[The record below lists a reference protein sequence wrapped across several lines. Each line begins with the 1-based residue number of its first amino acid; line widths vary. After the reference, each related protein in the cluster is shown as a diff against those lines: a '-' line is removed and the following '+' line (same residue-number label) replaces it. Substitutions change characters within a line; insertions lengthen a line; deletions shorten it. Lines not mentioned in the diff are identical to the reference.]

1 MDGWNI
7 LDDNVLAT
15 SMEHFRGVCN
25 MLMRQPERAVF
36 SGGLEPSLLTAEHAR
51 LLAAVR
57 PKRIYTAYDTKDDL
71 EPLRE
76 MGRLLREAGITE
88 QSNALAC
95 YVLVGYEGDTLES
108 AEERCREAMEAGAMP
123 FAMLYRDE
131 SGRAPDKEW
140 RRFQREW
147 ANRIIVG
154 RKLKDYRNARG
165 RTGQEER

>member
-1 MDGWNI
+1 
-7 LDDNVLAT
+7 
-15 SMEHFRGVCN
+15 
-25 MLMRQPERAVF
+25 MLKRQSERAVF

-51 LLAAVR
+51 LIAEVN

-76 MGRLLREAGITE
+76 MGKRFREAGITE
-88 QSNALAC
+88 RSNTLAC
-95 YVLVGYEGDTLES
+95 YVLVGYEGDTLND
-108 AEERCREAMEAGAMP
+108 AEKRCREAMEAGTMP

-165 RTGQEER
+165 RTEKEEQ

>member
-1 MDGWNI
+1 MQNNKALLSTTVPDGMYYEITYNGDRRECY
-7 LDDNVLAT
+7 LD
-15 SMEHFRGVCN
+15 
-25 MLMRQPERAVF
+25 
-36 SGGLEPSLLTAEHAR
+36 
-51 LLAAVR
+51 
-57 PKRIYTAYDTKDDL
+57 AYKKWENRCYKVEDTKDDL

-76 MGRLLREAGITE
+76 MGRLLREVGITE

-95 YVLVGYEGDTLES
+95 YVLVGYEGDTLEN

-154 RKLKDYRNARG
+154 RKLKDYRNAHG
-165 RTGQEER
+165 RTEQADRQ